1 MGTSLTVT
9 QASGAVAAVQR
20 PSFLG
25 ILRGEIFKVSRQ
37 RATWVMAA
45 ILVAILI
52 FPSFIL
58 TTVRS
63 VFLAE
68 QSHAAPLQFLYTLM
82 GNNLLVLRVFSG
94 PFLIVVTAR
103 LIGMEYSSGT
113 IRVLLARGVG
123 RLQLVTAKL
132 LT

>member
-1 MGTSLTVT
+1 MSASLTVS
-9 QASGAVAAVQR
+9 QAPRMGASAQQR

-25 ILRGEIFKVSRQ
+25 IVRGEMFKVSRQ
-37 RATWVMAA
+37 RATWAMAA

-52 FPSFIL
+52 FPYFIL
-58 TTVRS
+58 STLRS
-63 VFLAE
+63 SQLAT
-68 QSHAAPLQFLYTLM
+68 QAHDTPLEFLYAMMT
-82 GNNLLVLRVFSG
+82 NNLLVLRVFSG

-123 RLQLVTAKL
+123 RL
-132 LT
+132 